1 MRARTGARKTR
12 RLRQRRQRQR
22 QRQPADKQRGG
33 AAVEL
38 MMTQFVA
45 GATRIAPVAFAM
57 GYKMYKNRSRKTRR
71 VKSRSK

>member
-12 RLRQRRQRQR
+12 RQRRQRQR
-22 QRQPADKQRGG
+22 ADKQRGG
-33 AAVEL
+33 AAIEL

>member
-12 RLRQRRQRQR
+12 RQRRQRRQRQR
-22 QRQPADKQRGG
+22 SDNQRGG
-33 AAVEL
+33 AAIEL